1 MLQTYDGS
9 CHCGRIRFR
18 VTGDLSNAIEC
29 NCSIC
34 TKKGFLH
41 LIVPKESFEPL
52 SGDNDLACYEFNT
65 RVAKHTFCKTCG
77 IHAYYIPRSDPEKID
92 VNIRCLD
99 GIDLTTLRP
108 TPFDGQDWDT
118 AIQTHPPTVGC
129 VSAA

>member
-18 VTGDLSNAIEC
+18 VTGDLTSAIQC

-41 LIVPKESFEPL
+41 LIVAKECFEPL
-52 SGDNDLACYEFNT
+52 SGDTDLACYEFNT

-108 TPFDGQDWDT
+108 TTFDGQNWDT
-118 AIQTHPPTVGC
+118 AMQTHPPP
-129 VSAA
+129 